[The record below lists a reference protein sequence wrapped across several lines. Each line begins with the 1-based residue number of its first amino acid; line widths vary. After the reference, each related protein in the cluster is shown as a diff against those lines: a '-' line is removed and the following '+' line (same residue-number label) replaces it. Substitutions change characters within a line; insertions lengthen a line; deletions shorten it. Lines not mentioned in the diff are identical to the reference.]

1 MPMMNDEDMHHQP
14 EVCPDHPM
22 DRCVPLKKEKNKVF
36 EENTELLRITE
47 RQGEQ
52 EFDWYTL
59 SSPDVS
65 DKEVLEQFFGELDE
79 NDGEQWYT
87 NDWCSAVW
95 IYSRT
100 PINEEEIA
108 ILKKFIII

>member
-1 MPMMNDEDMHHQP
+1 MMMNDEDMHHQP
-14 EVCPDHPM
+14 EVCPEHQMDKYVPM
-22 DRCVPLKKEKNKVF
+22 KKEVV
-36 EENTELLRITE
+36 TELLRITE

-59 SSPDVS
+59 SSSDVT

-79 NDGEQWYT
+79 NDGDQWYT

-108 ILKKFIII
+108 ILKKFIIV